1 MKVTLRTKDLGEGS
15 SSLYLDIYDKGKR
28 KYKYLRLYLVPEV
41 DDNARRMNENA
52 MKKAQEI
59 RANFVLENAT
69 LPKEEKKQNGMKLL
83 EWIEEYKRMIL
94 HNGGFSNSTLVHT
107 ELVQKMIVE
116 FLKKRKIV
124 NIKLADFDTH
134 EMRHLLE
141 YMNVYEG
148 ARNRKLATNTKAT
161 YQQRITHMFNEAK
174 RVGLISENPIASI
187 PFAERFG
194 KPMLE
199 RPYLTIDEI
208 RRVAAIRHSNNE
220 VRLAFLFA
228 CFTGLRVSDLRLL
241 KWDNIKDGENG
252 KMIVIEQKKTR
263 KQVAVPLCKTAMMFL
278 PPEQA
283 DGKVFHLPNKTW
295 LRGALQRIMKA
306 AGIDKPITFHSS
318 RHTFATMV
326 LTTGSDISVVS
337 QLLGHRSVTTTQSYA
352 DVVMDS
358 KVKAVGKMTGMFDE

>member
-1 MKVTLRTKDLGEGS
+1 MKVTLRTKDLGEGN

-28 KYKYLRLYLVPEV
+28 KYKYLRLYLVPET
-41 DDNARRMNENA
+41 DSNARRMNENA

-69 LPKEEKKQNGMKLL
+69 LPKDEVKQNRIKLI
-83 EWIEEYKRMIL
+83 EWVDEYKKRMQLNYAI
-94 HNGGFSNSTLVHT
+94 SSSTLVHID
-107 ELVQKMIVE
+107 LVRKLIVT
-116 FLKKRKIV
+116 FLDKQRKG
-124 NIKLADFDTH
+124 NIRLADFDTKD
-134 EMRHLLE
+134 MRNLLE

-148 ARNRKLATNTKAT
+148 VRNHKLAANTKAT
-161 YQQRITHMFNEAK
+161 YQQRITHIFNEAK
-174 RVGLISENPIASI
+174 REGLIEENPICAI
-187 PFAERFG
+187 PFTERFG
-194 KPMLE
+194 KPVLE
-199 RPYLTIDEI
+199 RPYLTVAEI

-241 KWDNIKDGENG
+241 KWDDIMDGDNG
-252 KMIVIEQKKTR
+252 KMIVLQQKKTR
-263 KQVAVPLCKTAMMFL
+263 KQVAVPLCKTALLFL
-278 PPEQA
+278 PPQQP

-326 LTTGSDISVVS
+326 LTAGSDISVVS
-337 QLLGHRSVTTTQSYA
+337 SLLGHRSVKTTQSYA
-352 DVVMDS
+352 DVVIDS
-358 KVKAVGKMTGMFDE
+358 KVKAVDKMTGMFNK